1 METFA
6 VYWEPIIKTYDITER
21 TGLSLI
27 SLDLQFSRICGGG
40 HWLAGIT
47 SRFDGS
53 LILIF
58 SRPALPSG
66 LRLHLLF
73 DRSPEKVE
81 RVDSVENKTQFVQS
95 MDFNP
100 AAFEDVC
107 SDLRV
112 DKQVELV
119 YFQGPH
125 YGDRYGIVNVAMTAL
140 AERKVPLI
148 AAVCTGASVYLIT
161 PAGKAHEAKNT
172 LGQAFSTPETGKSE
186 RKK

>member
-27 SLDLQFSRICGGG
+27 SFDLEFNRICDKES
-40 HWLAGIT
+40 WLTKIA
-47 SRFDGS
+47 SRLDGS

-73 DRSPEKVE
+73 DRSLKRVEKIN
-81 RVDSVENKTQFVQS
+81 SVEDKMQTAQS
-95 MDFNP
+95 MDINLDNSDGVFSGLRIDNP
-100 AAFEDVC
+100 
-107 SDLRV
+107 
-112 DKQVELV
+112 VELV

-125 YGDRYGIVNVAMTAL
+125 YGDRYGIVNAAITVL

-161 PAGKAHEAKNT
+161 PAGKAREAKNA
-172 LGQAFSTPETGKSE
+172 LGQAFSTPKTGKSE
-186 RKK
+186 PKK